1 MGEIC
6 RVSESIL
13 IVVAVRL
20 IMKKNIFAT
29 LTEKHLNQQ
38 QLNRFESI
46 ICMINAFFF
55 LYQAPPSLM
64 LRLHANSTRR
74 ALWDAKLGFHRH
86 VRAFPLPLVS
96 LFCDGGF
103 TGCIDVIVL
112 RQYPVQVR
120 D

>member
-38 QLNRFESI
+38 QLDRFESI
-46 ICMINAFFF
+46 ICMINALFFCT
-55 LYQAPPSLM
+55 
-64 LRLHANSTRR
+64 RLHPR
-74 ALWDAKLGFHRH
+74 
-86 VRAFPLPLVS
+86 
-96 LFCDGGF
+96 
-103 TGCIDVIVL
+103 
-112 RQYPVQVR
+112 
-120 D
+120 